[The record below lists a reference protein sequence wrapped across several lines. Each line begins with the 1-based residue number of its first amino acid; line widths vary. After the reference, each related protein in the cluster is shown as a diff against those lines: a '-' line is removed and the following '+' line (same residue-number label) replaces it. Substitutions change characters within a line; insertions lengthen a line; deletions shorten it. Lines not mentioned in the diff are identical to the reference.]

1 MKNIL
6 ICCIILFPLI
16 GKAQTQKTISIYD
29 FVKIKNNH
37 TKEALYFYE
46 QNWKHYRDIA
56 LKKKYIVSYRLV
68 SALPDSASDFNL
80 ILITEYA
87 DSLAYAKSEENFA
100 QIIKET
106 RPNGPI
112 LLNEL
117 KPADFRINLFY
128 RKMETIF
135 KSE

>member
-6 ICCIILFPLI
+6 LFCIILSPLFS
-16 GKAQTQKTISIYD
+16 KAQTQKTISIYD

-46 QNWKHYRDIA
+46 QNWKYYRDIA

-68 SALPDSASDFNL
+68 TALPDSASDFNL

-117 KPADFRINLFY
+117 KPADFRINLY
-128 RKMETIF
+128 NRKMETIF

>member
-1 MKNIL
+1 MKIAFIL
-6 ICCIILFPLI
+6 SLLIIPILVS
-16 GKAQTQKTISIYD
+16 AQNQKTISIYD

-56 LKKKYIVSYRLV
+56 LKKKFIVSYRLV
-68 SALPDSASDFNL
+68 SAIPDTAADFDL

-87 DSLAYAKSEENFA
+87 DSLAYARSEENFA
-100 QIIKET
+100 QIIKEA
-106 RPNGPI
+106 RPNGPL

-128 RKMETIF
+128 RTMETIF
-135 KSE
+135 KPE

>member
-46 QNWKHYRDIA
+46 ENWKKYRDIA

-106 RPNGPI
+106 RPNGPL
-112 LLNEL
+112 LLNEI

>member
-106 RPNGPI
+106 RPNGPL
-112 LLNEL
+112 LLNEI

>member
-6 ICCIILFPLI
+6 LFCIILSPLF
-16 GKAQTQKTISIYD
+16 GKAQTQNTISIYD

-68 SALPDSASDFNL
+68 SVMPDSASDFNL

-87 DSLAYAKSEENFA
+87 DSLSYAKSEENFA

-106 RPNGPI
+106 RPNGPL
-112 LLNEL
+112 LLNQL
-117 KPADFRINLFY
+117 KPADFRINLYY

-135 KSE
+135 TSD

>member
-68 SALPDSASDFNL
+68 SAIPDSASDFNL

-106 RPNGPI
+106 RPNGPL

>member
-68 SALPDSASDFNL
+68 SALPDSTSDFNL

-106 RPNGPI
+106 RPNGPL

>member
-106 RPNGPI
+106 RPNGPL